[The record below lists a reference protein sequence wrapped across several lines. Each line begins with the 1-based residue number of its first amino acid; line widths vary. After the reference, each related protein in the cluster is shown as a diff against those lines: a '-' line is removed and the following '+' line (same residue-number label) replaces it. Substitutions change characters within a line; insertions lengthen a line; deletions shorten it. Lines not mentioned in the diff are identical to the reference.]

1 MENTVINVNNKR
13 KPRRFVHMANTATAT
28 TNQRT
33 LKIHDGSSWTTK
45 TIVANSVGEL
55 RVELEIPNDTTINI
69 NDTLYTDNTATLPA
83 NETDEDGNVKPL
95 FVAWHSNNKTGGNK

>member
-1 MENTVINVNNKR
+1 
-13 KPRRFVHMANTATAT
+13 MADATT

-45 TIVANSVGEL
+45 TIVANSIGEL

-69 NDTLYTDNTATLPA
+69 NDTLYTDNTAVMPE
-83 NETDEDGNVKPL
+83 NETNEDGSLKPL
-95 FVAWHSNNKTGGNK
+95 FVAWQSNNKTGGAAVILA